1 MSVRDMKIIIW
12 ILYLARK
19 TCTIPFVLNKKKIN
33 KIKERFYKK
42 DTEKGIRLFFE
53 QSHKGKTV
61 AYADV
66 INKMPAG
73 ARDENN
79 NNNNN
84 NVFST
89 DTYPSPILIPWPH
102 HTRRLYWKDM
112 KSTVVVA
119 MSRDIIR
126 IHLEIFPFAPWELK
140 TEHTPNPNIGRYCC
154 VPVTIST
161 RAFYIL
167 QYYYIIIIHG

>member
-1 MSVRDMKIIIW
+1 
-12 ILYLARK
+12 
-19 TCTIPFVLNKKKIN
+19 
-33 KIKERFYKK
+33 
-42 DTEKGIRLFFE
+42 
-53 QSHKGKTV
+53 
-61 AYADV
+61 
-66 INKMPAG
+66 MPAG

-84 NVFST
+84 NVFSA

-102 HTRRLYWKDM
+102 HTRRLYWQDM

-167 QYYYIIIIHG
+167 QYYYIIIIHGWSSRVRYRIYYCIYIISCANHKMAPFKCTYI